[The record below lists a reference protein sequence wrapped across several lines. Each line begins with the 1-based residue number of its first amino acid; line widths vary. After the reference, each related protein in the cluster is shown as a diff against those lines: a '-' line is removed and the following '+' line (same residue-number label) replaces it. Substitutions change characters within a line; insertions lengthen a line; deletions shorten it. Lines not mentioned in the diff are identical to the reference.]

1 MIERYCLSHLKEWC
15 YRSKRKPL
23 LIRGARQVGKTTLV
37 RMFAEQEDFQ
47 LVELNMEKPWRFI
60 PTLNDLNP
68 RRTIEAIEFEL
79 RIDIDPG
86 RSIIFFDEVQSCP
99 PVLSLLRYFYE
110 EAPEYRIMVTGSLLE
125 FVLAEPK
132 FSIPVGRIE
141 LFYLG
146 PLTFQEFLSAT
157 GEDKAV
163 SKLKRYSL
171 GDTIPKPMHE
181 KLNHLVR
188 TFTVVGGMPE
198 PISRFAQNRSFKEV
212 ERVKGEIIE
221 TFRLD
226 FNKYHG
232 KSNPQLLTM
241 VFDSMPRLMGKK
253 LIYSHITPNY
263 RSNDLAKAVEQ
274 LCLARIITKIF
285 NSHANGV
292 PLAAEKNERFFK
304 MMLLD
309 VGLLLTQ
316 LNLIPTEIEQTGELN
331 LVNRGALAE
340 QFIGQHLYQGQPHY
354 RAPELF
360 YWARERKSS
369 SAEVDYVITDGAN
382 NIVPVEIKAGST
394 GRLRSLQIM
403 VLEKSL
409 HRAVRFS
416 SAQPTLLTER
426 RKTAKGAVDF
436 TLISLPHYLV
446 QQLQRL
452 LSESSSKEF

>member
-1 MIERYCLSHLKEWC
+1 M
-15 YRSKRKPL
+15 

-37 RMFAEQEDFQ
+37 RMFAEQEACQ

-60 PTLNDLNP
+60 PTLDDLDP
-68 RRTIEAIEFEL
+68 RKTIEAIEFEL
-79 RIDIDPG
+79 HIDIDAA
-86 RSIIFFDEVQSCP
+86 RTIIFFDEVQVCP

-110 EAPEYRIMVTGSLLE
+110 EAPEYRIVVTGSLLE
-125 FVLAEPK
+125 FVLAEPR

-146 PLTFQEFLSAT
+146 PLTFQEFLSAM

-163 SKLKRYSL
+163 AQLKNYKL
-171 GDTIPKPMHE
+171 GNTIPAPIHE

-188 TFTVVGGMPE
+188 TFNIVGGMPE
-198 PISRFAQNRSFKEV
+198 PVSCFAENRAFKEV
-212 ERVKGEIIE
+212 ERVKSEIIE

-263 RSNDLAKAVEQ
+263 RSNDLAKVVEQ
-274 LCLARIITKIF
+274 LCLARIITKVF
-285 NSHANGV
+285 HTHANGI

-316 LNLIPTEIEQTGELN
+316 LNLIPTEIERVKELN
-331 LVNRGALAE
+331 LVNNGVLAE
-340 QFIGQHLYQGQPHY
+340 QFIGQHLYQNQPRY

-360 YWARERKSS
+360 YWAREKRSS
-369 SAEVDYVITDGAN
+369 SAEVDYVIADDLN
-382 NIVPVEIKAGST
+382 HIVPVEVKAGST
-394 GRLRSLQIM
+394 GRLRSLQII
-403 VLEKSL
+403 VREKSL
-409 HRAVRFS
+409 PLAVRFCS
-416 SAQPTLLTER
+416 SAPSLFTER
-426 RKTAKGAVDF
+426 RKTAKGVANF
-436 TLISLPHYLV
+436 NLISLPHYLV
-446 QQLQRL
+446 QQLNRL
-452 LSESSSKEF
+452 FSQFFLNGKP